1 MRRYFAVFL
10 MVLLAAVLVAG
21 CQDEAAEE
29 EKKEAEAPPPPPEPT
44 VDDIYNEL
52 KNAVQVLWRPMTG
65 GGMLTLAE
73 IEPPANAL
81 RAAKGKHS
89 AHIHLPEAATRLRR
103 DLEDLIRDS
112 EKNQRWR
119 VVKAACL
126 AYEAIETGSMRY
138 KKTIERADIMMARPF
153 VKVLGFS
160 TVDDQTYIMF
170 QITDA
175 LTQEITTN
183 TVREGEELADGVRVE
198 EILGGNQAV
207 RLNYL
212 PVNDNSWIVP
222 GPSELLKE
230 PSNRQQFQ

>member
-1 MRRYFAVFL
+1 MRRMLV
-10 MVLLAAVLVAG
+10 VLLLVLVVVAG
-21 CQDEAAEE
+21 CQDEAEQP
-29 EKKEAEAPPPPPEPT
+29 EKKELEAPPPPPEPT
-44 VDDIYNEL
+44 ADEIYNEL
-52 KNAVQVLWRPMTG
+52 KAAVQVLWRPMTG

-73 IEPPANAL
+73 IDPPANSL
-81 RAAKGKHS
+81 RAAKGKH
-89 AHIHLPEAATRLRR
+89 ATHKNLAEAVSRLRR
-103 DLEDLIRDS
+103 DIEDLIRDS
-112 EKNQRWR
+112 DKNQRWR

-126 AYEAIETGSMRY
+126 AYEALEPGSVRY
-138 KKTIERADIMMARPF
+138 KKMIERADIMMARPF

-160 TVDDQTYIMF
+160 TVDDHTYIMF

-175 LTQEITTN
+175 LTQAVSTN
-183 TVREGEELADGVRVE
+183 TVRVGEELTEGVRVE

-230 PSNRQQFQ
+230 PAKRTQFQ